1 MRTLRGRLVLSHLL
15 PMLVVVPAIGIVLI
29 YLLQTQMLLVGLSEE
44 MTQQALLI
52 AELANSQEDI
62 WLDSARAQSF
72 VTRLDLILEARVMI
86 IDPQGCLLASS
97 DPTDASFL
105 GQWIS
110 VPGMDEIESTG
121 VEVHT
126 GYNRDLRPQNVDVL
140 VPVRGSNQQFVGAIR
155 LTQQLSSLYQR
166 FANLRYAI
174 VGILLAAVVL
184 GGVLGWLLAL
194 NLSRRLSHLTESI
207 RGLTTAGQP
216 APLPEQGPEEIRLLL
231 QAYNSLIER
240 LRSAEEA
247 RRRLLANVVHEVG
260 RPLGALLSAIEALL
274 HGGAED
280 PAFRQE
286 LLEGMEAEVLR
297 SQRLLDDLAQLR
309 DRLSDKLEL
318 TLRPTALSAWL
329 NQVLS
334 PWREAAQEKQ
344 LAWQISIPADL
355 PTVNVDADRLGQAL
369 GNLLSNAIRYTPAG
383 GKVSVLA
390 DVDSETVW
398 IEVRDTGQG
407 INPSE
412 QDHIFEPFYRAQSG
426 RRFPQGMGLGLTI
439 ARDLVEAHGGQ
450 LKMES
455 TAGEGSSF
463 TIWLPL

>member
-1 MRTLRGRLVLSHLL
+1 MRTLRSRLILSHLL
-15 PMLVVVPAIGIVLI
+15 PILVVVPAIGIVLI

-44 MTQQALLI
+44 LTQQALLI
-52 AELANSQEDI
+52 AELANSQGDI
-62 WLDSARAQSF
+62 WLDSAGAQRF
-72 VTRLDLILEARVMI
+72 VTHLDLILQARVMI
-86 IDPQGCLLASS
+86 IDPHGCLLASS
-97 DPTDASFL
+97 DPADASLL
-105 GQWIS
+105 GQSVS
-110 VPGMDEIESTG
+110 VPGMDQIQSTG
-121 VEVHT
+121 PEVHT
-126 GYNRDLRPQNVDVL
+126 GYNQDLRPRDVDVL
-140 VPVRGSNQQFVGAIR
+140 VPVRGANQQFVGAIR

-174 VGILLAAVVL
+174 MGILLAAVLL
-184 GGVLGWLLAL
+184 GGVIGWLLAL
-194 NLSRRLSHLTESI
+194 NLSRRLSNLTDSI
-207 RGLTTAGQP
+207 RGLTTAGQL
-216 APLPEQGPEEIRLLL
+216 APLPEKGPEEIRLLL

-240 LRSAEEA
+240 LHSAEEM

-274 HGGAED
+274 NGGAED
-280 PAFRQE
+280 PALRQE

-318 TLRPTALSAWL
+318 TLRPTALGAWL
-329 NQVLS
+329 NQVLA

-344 LAWQISIPADL
+344 LAWQVSIPADL

-390 DVDSETVW
+390 HGDSEAVW

-407 INPSE
+407 INPAE
-412 QDHIFEPFYRAQSG
+412 QGYIFEPFYRAQSG

-455 TAGEGSSF
+455 TPGEGSTF